1 MAAVYVNNLVIN
13 SGSDFSQSFTLEG
26 IDNNS
31 PLNLTDYQVNAQ
43 MRKWAGSSTAITFT
57 SSIEIPSTSGKILI
71 TLSSEETSSIKPG
84 RYVYDIVITDSAQIK
99 NRVIEGMVLVRE
111 GVTR

>member
-26 IDNNS
+26 TNNS
-31 PLNLTDYQVNAQ
+31 PLNLTEYEVDAQ
-43 MRKWAGSSTAITFT
+43 MRKWSGSSSAINFST
-57 SSIEIPSTSGKILI
+57 SIIAPSTSGKISIGL
-71 TLSSEETSSIKPG
+71 TSGQTVDLKSG
-84 RYVYDIVITDSAQIK
+84 RYVYDILIIDPYGIK

>member
-26 IDNNS
+26 TNNS
-31 PLNLTDYQVNAQ
+31 PFNLTGYEGDAQ
-43 MRKWAGSSTAITFT
+43 MRKWSGSSTAITFT
-57 SSIEIPSTSGKILI
+57 TSIELPSTSGRILI
-71 TLSSEETSSIKPG
+71 SLSSENTVNIRPG
-84 RYVYDIVITDSAQIK
+84 RYVYDVMIADSFGIK

>member
-13 SGSDFSQSFTLEG
+13 SGSDFTQSFTLEG
-26 IDNNS
+26 TNNS
-31 PLNLTDYQVNAQ
+31 PLNLTEYEVDAQ
-43 MRKWAGSSTAITFT
+43 MRKWSGSSSAINFST
-57 SSIEIPSTSGKILI
+57 SIIAPSTSGKISIGL
-71 TLSSEETSSIKPG
+71 TSGQTVDLKSG
-84 RYVYDIVITDSAQIK
+84 RYVYDILIIDPYGIK

>member
-26 IDNNS
+26 TNNS
-31 PLNLTDYQVNAQ
+31 PFNLTDYEVDAQ
-43 MRKWAGSSTAITFT
+43 MRKWSGSSSAINFST
-57 SSIEIPSTSGKILI
+57 SIIAPSTSGKISIGL
-71 TLSSEETSSIKPG
+71 TSGQTVDLKSG
-84 RYVYDIVITDSAQIK
+84 RYVYDILIIDPYGIK

>member
-26 IDNNS
+26 TNNS
-31 PLNLTDYQVNAQ
+31 LLNLTNYEVNAQ
-43 MRKWAGSSTAITFT
+43 MRKWSGSSTAITFAASVEFPPT
-57 SSIEIPSTSGKILI
+57 NGRILI
-71 TLSSEETSSIKPG
+71 SLSSADTTNIKPG
-84 RYVYDIVITDSAQIK
+84 RYVYDIIITDYYGIK

-111 GVTR
+111 GVTK

>member
-13 SGSDFSQSFTLEG
+13 SGSDFTQSFTLEG
-26 IDNNS
+26 TNNS
-31 PLNLTDYQVNAQ
+31 PLNLTEYEVDAQ
-43 MRKWAGSSTAITFT
+43 MRKWSGSSSAINFST
-57 SSIEIPSTSGKILI
+57 SIIAPSTSGKISIGL
-71 TLSSEETSSIKPG
+71 TSGQTVNLKSG
-84 RYVYDIVITDSAQIK
+84 RYVYDILITDTFGIK

>member
-13 SGSDFSQSFTLEG
+13 SGSDFTQSFTLEG
-26 IDNNS
+26 SDNNS
-31 PLNLTDYQVNAQ
+31 PLNLTGFEVDAQ
-43 MRKWAGSSTAITFT
+43 MRKWSGSSSAINFSTN
-57 SSIEIPSTSGKILI
+57 IIAPSTSGRISIGL
-71 TLSSEETSSIKPG
+71 TSGQTIDLKSG
-84 RYVYDIVITDSAQIK
+84 RYVYDILITDTYGIK

>member
-1 MAAVYVNNLVIN
+1 MAAVYVSNLVIN

-26 IDNNS
+26 IANS
-31 PLNLTDYQVNAQ
+31 PLNLSEYNVNAQ
-43 MRKWAGSSTAITFT
+43 MRKWSGSSSVITFT
-57 SSIEIPSTSGKILI
+57 SLIEDPPTNGKILI
-71 TLSSEETSSIKPG
+71 SLSSEETLDIKPG
-84 RYVYDIVITDSAQIK
+84 RYVYDILIIDSYGIK